1 MMRRLLTIPVL
12 LALAACG
19 NGGPGFYQGY
29 VEGKYVHPAPAIGGR
44 LDELPVREGQRV
56 EEGELLFAL
65 DAELEQSALREAE
78 QRAEAAAA
86 RFQDMNKGKRAEEID
101 VARAAVREAEAT
113 LSLATSD
120 LKRARELFTA
130 RMVPQSGLDA
140 AESAER
146 RAKARLEQLRSELRV
161 AELAGR
167 SDQIVAARAELE
179 AAAARVSQAQ
189 WALDQKT
196 VHAQTAG
203 LVEAVYHR
211 RGEWVGPGNPVLS
224 LLPET
229 GRVVRF
235 FVPEPEL
242 AGLRIGQAR
251 DVVCD
256 GCPAGLKATVSYISP
271 EAEYTP
277 PVIYS
282 RHHREKLV
290 FLVEA
295 TIEDS
300 NGAAILHPG
309 LPVEVHGG
317 G

>member
-1 MMRRLLTIPVL
+1 MMRRLFTIPVL
-12 LALAACG
+12 CALAGCG

-44 LDELPVREGQRV
+44 LIELPVREGQRV

-65 DAELEQSALREAE
+65 DAELERSALREAQ

-86 RFQDMNKGKRAEEID
+86 RFQDLNKGKRAEEID
-101 VARAAVREAEAT
+101 VARAAVREAEAS

-130 RMVPQSGLDA
+130 RMVPQSDLDA

-146 RAKARLEQLRSELRV
+146 RARARLEQLRSELRV

-167 SDQIVAARAELE
+167 TDQILAARAELE
-179 AAAARVSQAQ
+179 AATAMVSQAQ

-196 VHAQTAG
+196 VHAQTTG
-203 LVEAVYHR
+203 LVESLYHR
-211 RGEWVGPGNPVLS
+211 RGEWVGAGNPVLS

-235 FVPEPEL
+235 FVPEAEL

-251 DVVCD
+251 AIVCD

-295 TIEDS
+295 TIEDG

>member
-1 MMRRLLTIPVL
+1 MRRLLLIPVL
-12 LALAACG
+12 CGLAACG
-19 NGGPGFYQGY
+19 NGGSGFYQGY
-29 VEGKYVHPAPAIGGR
+29 VEGKYVQPAPAIGGR
-44 LDELPVREGQRV
+44 LIELAVREGQRV
-56 EEGELLFAL
+56 REGDLLFAL
-65 DAELEQSALREAE
+65 DAELEQSAVREAE

-86 RFQDMNKGKRAEEID
+86 RFQDLNKGKRAEEID
-101 VARAAVREAEAT
+101 VARAAVREAEAA
-113 LSLATSD
+113 LSLATAD

-130 RMVPQSGLDA
+130 RMIPQSDLDA

-167 SDQIVAARAELE
+167 SDQIVAAQAELE
-179 AAAARVSQAQ
+179 AAMAAVSQAQ

-196 VHAQTAG
+196 VRAQSAG
-203 LVEAVYHR
+203 VVEAVYHR
-211 RGEWVGPGNPVLS
+211 RGEWVGPGSPVLS

-235 FVPEPEL
+235 FVPEGEL
-242 AGLRIGQAR
+242 AGLRIGQVR
-251 DVVCD
+251 DIVCD

-295 TIEDS
+295 TIEDGS
-300 NGAAILHPG
+300 AAILHPG

-317 G
+317 D